1 MHSRSLL
8 PSYLSCF
15 LLVSLLPFLLI
26 QCSGFLH
33 RRPCICSLIRCNAK
47 SPLDASPPPQPNLND
62 YSEQEMSVFSAST
75 RLLLDRRY
83 AKNSPFKPANIDA
96 TPTIFDLS
104 PPRKLTSSD
113 PERRWLSLQFRA
125 AVVVTAYVLFP
136 PLVRVIFPL
145 IDQSNFQ
152 VDQIVSSFVPGIA
165 ILFGTL
171 CSLTA
176 NILYQRQARLQQT
189 ASEEASLLASITQD
203 SLHLLR
209 RSEHEQ
215 LRVAA
220 AQSAADYIAILV
232 GDSRG
237 SEIMRVC
244 LSDPVMEITNCVQE
258 FEIWCDDDLGN
269 SGALVSNLRT
279 SLSEIGVLRARRLSD
294 EALAL
299 PPTHFLILGL
309 LSTLILAGFLL
320 ASLGSVGID
329 PITGVASP
337 SFESNVLFA
346 VLTGVY
352 TLFFNFSRDL
362 NSPFAGVYQI
372 RRSQTASYLIKTKRV
387 IVAAGI
393 NVDFGYDDDGNRQQ
407 QQ

>member
-1 MHSRSLL
+1 MRFYLILSAL
-8 PSYLSCF
+8 PLA
-15 LLVSLLPFLLI
+15 I
-26 QCSGFLH
+26 GFQPLGQ
-33 RRPCICSLIRCNAK
+33 PCIRRHDTELLSQLETREEVF
-47 SPLDASPPPQPNLND
+47 PNLND
-62 YSEQEMSVFSAST
+62 YTDKEMSVFSAST

-83 AKNSPFKPANIDA
+83 AKNFPFKPENVKS

-113 PERRWLSLQFRA
+113 PERRWLSLPFRA
-125 AVVVTAYVLFP
+125 AVVLGAYVLFP

-152 VDQIVSSFVPGIA
+152 IDQVVSSFVPGIS

-209 RSEHEQ
+209 RPEHKE

-220 AQSAADYIAILV
+220 AQSAADYIATLV

-244 LSDPVMEITNCVQE
+244 LSDPVMEITKCVQSY
-258 FEIWCDDDLGN
+258 EIWCDERNTDLGAA
-269 SGALVSNLRT
+269 GALVSNLRT
-279 SLSEIGVLRARRLSD
+279 CLSEIGVLRARRLSD

-309 LSTLILAGFLL
+309 LSTLILAGFVL
-320 ASLGSVGID
+320 ASLGSVAID
-329 PITGVASP
+329 PVTNVAAP

-362 NSPFAGVYQI
+362 NSPFEGVYQI

-387 IVAAGI
+387 IVSAGVD
-393 NVDFGYDDDGNRQQ
+393 VDFGYDDEGNRQDASRASRR
-407 QQ
+407 